1 MLATMLLLVLVLIAA
16 VTDATRHRIYNWT
29 TYPGIIAGLLL
40 TVGGVLWETLAPES
54 AAVWQPIVGWLPWS
68 DALLGFVACGAL
80 MTVCF
85 VLFGAG
91 GGDVKL
97 LAMIGSLAGLERGLQ
112 VLLLTFLLAGCLGL
126 IVLVWQFGLARLTRR
141 ACQLVF
147 SVVSLGT
154 VLRLPSDEKRVLQLP
169 VVLAPCVPLAL
180 LATFIQWPMLF

>member
-1 MLATMLLLVLVLIAA
+1 MLATILLIGLVLVAA

-29 TYPGIIAGLLL
+29 TYPGIISGLLL
-40 TVGGVLWETLAPES
+40 TAGGALWETMAPES
-54 AAVWQPIVGWLPWS
+54 AAEWQPIVGWLPWT

-97 LAMIGSLAGLERGLQ
+97 LAMIGSLAGLEKGLQ
-112 VLLLTFLLAGCLGL
+112 VLLWTFVLAGCVGL
-126 IVLVWQFGLARLTRR
+126 AVLVWRIGLAKLARR
-141 ACQLVF
+141 ACQLMYCL
-147 SVVSLGT
+147 VSLGT
-154 VLRLPSDEKRVLQLP
+154 LLRLPSDEKRVLALP

-180 LATFIQWPMLF
+180 LATFLHWPMLF